1 MAGGKLSP
9 RQKMINL
16 MYLVLLAL
24 LAMQV
29 SVEVMEAFGKMYERS
44 EHSIETGLEKNE
56 ATLADLQR
64 LSVEN
69 PAQYKK
75 TFETAKKVEA
85 VTKKFITE
93 IKILKEYIKE
103 ANPLDE
109 ETGKLPASNMGKG
122 DLMDEYLFDG
132 EGNKPAGDQFVAAVD
147 EYRTQMTALVGG
159 NGSVVS
165 QLNTSFDTS
174 DVPVSDGPDKPWLSY
189 TFQGIPTI
197 GTIAILSSME
207 NAVLNIENESL
218 TAALSGRLKK
228 ATSATQLQA
237 FVKLDKNTYSPGS
250 EVKAEIFLASK
261 DDSKVPN
268 KVEVNGRSI
277 DLKKNF
283 KGGKVQYSFRAG
295 NVGDRPIVGKF
306 IFKENG
312 KDVPVEINSNYSVVA
327 ASNQAIVSADKMNVV
342 YRGLENPITIT
353 IPGISPTKVKAT
365 APGLSQK
372 SGTSYILKPRTG
384 KTVAINVIG
393 EADNGE
399 KVKSPPVSF
408 RIKDIPQA
416 MASIRKQ
423 YGTLKMPKA
432 SLARSTV
439 EAGLPDFVFDL
450 TLKVQSFKVKV
461 PGKTTVVVRGN
472 RMNAQAQKAIEA
484 ARRGDIV
491 TIFGMR
497 ANIVGNS
504 SYKLKE
510 VLPISVEITN

>member
-16 MYLVLLAL
+16 MYLVLMAMLAL
-24 LAMQV
+24 NV
-29 SVEVMEAFGKMYERS
+29 SAEVMDAFLNMFNMTEKA
-44 EHSIETGLEKNE
+44 IEQGENKNS
-56 ATLADLQR
+56 AALSNLQR
-64 LSVEN
+64 FSVEN
-69 PAQYKK
+69 PAQYKETYETGLKVKVLTEELISELK
-75 TFETAKKVEA
+75 TVKKV
-85 VTKKFITE
+85 ITD
-93 IKILKEYIKE
+93 
-103 ANPLDE
+103 ANPLDP
-109 ETGKLPASNMGKG
+109 ETGELPASKMDKG
-122 DLMDEYLFDG
+122 DLLDEYFFKG
-132 EGNKPAGDQFVAAVD
+132 EGNNENAQRFIKAVD
-147 EYRTQMTALVGG
+147 KYR
-159 NGSVVS
+159 NGMINLIGENVTIKEEVEV
-165 QLNTSFDTS
+165 NFGTE
-174 DVPVSDGPDKPWLSY
+174 PINNKPWLIHKFY
-189 TFQGIPTI
+189 KLPVI
-197 GTIAILSSME
+197 GSLAVLSSLE
-207 NAVLNIENESL
+207 STALNIESETL
-218 TAALSGRLKK
+218 TAFLSGRLQE
-228 ATSATQLQA
+228 AASATQLQA

-312 KDVPVEINSNYSVVA
+312 KDVPVEIKSNYSVVA

-432 SLARSTV
+432 SLAKSTV

-472 RMNAQAQKAIEA
+472 RMNAQAQKAIGA

>member
-16 MYLVLLAL
+16 MYLVLMAMLAL
-24 LAMQV
+24 NV
-29 SVEVMEAFGKMYERS
+29 SAEVMDAFLKMFNRTEKA
-44 EHSIETGLEKNE
+44 IEQGEEKNK
-56 ATLADLQR
+56 AALSDLQR
-64 LSVEN
+64 YSVEN
-69 PAQYKK
+69 PAQYK
-75 TFETAKKVEA
+75 ETYETGLKVKDLTEQFIEELNA
-85 VTKKFITE
+85 VKAVITD
-93 IKILKEYIKE
+93 
-103 ANPLDE
+103 ANPIDP
-109 ETGKLPASNMGKG
+109 ETGELPVSKMDKGDLLDAYFFKGQGDNENAQRFVDAVDKYRNGMISLIGNNGTIKDEVVANFDTAPIDGKPWLIQSFYKLPAIGS
-122 DLMDEYLFDG
+122 L
-132 EGNKPAGDQFVAAVD
+132 AV
-147 EYRTQMTALVGG
+147 
-159 NGSVVS
+159 
-165 QLNTSFDTS
+165 
-174 DVPVSDGPDKPWLSY
+174 
-189 TFQGIPTI
+189 
-197 GTIAILSSME
+197 LSSME
-207 NAVLNIENESL
+207 STALNIESETL
-218 TAALSGRLKK
+218 TSFLSGRLKK
-228 ATSATQLQA
+228 AASATQLQA

-250 EVKAEIFLASK
+250 EVKAEVFLASK

-268 KVEVNGRSI
+268 KVEINGRNI

-283 KGGKVQYSFRAG
+283 KGGKVLYSFRAG

-312 KDVPVEINSNYSVVA
+312 KEVPVEINSNYSVVA

-342 YRGLENPITIT
+342 YRGLANPITVT

-372 SGTSYILKPRTG
+372 NGTSYMLKPSSG
-384 KTVAINVIG
+384 KTVSINVVG
-393 EADNGE
+393 TADNGE
-399 KVKSPPVSF
+399 QVKSPPVTF

-423 YGTLKMPKA
+423 YGSLKMPKA

-461 PGKTTVVVRGN
+461 PGKTTVVVRGS
-472 RMNAQAQKAIEA
+472 RMNAQAQKAIGTA
-484 ARRGDIV
+484 KRGDIV
-491 TIFGMR
+491 TIFGIR

-510 VLPISVEITN
+510 VLPISVEISN